1 MNDAIPE
8 NYVTDTYRKAL
19 DIALNELGE
28 LLREAVLYLHSD
40 EHPMAAI
47 GTLLEFDDR
56 AEQVR
61 AALRLYKHA
70 MRTQRRQK

>member
-28 LLREAVLYLHSD
+28 LLREALLYLHSV